1 MNDTD
6 PLRILAIGDYT
17 TKTGLG
23 TALNIPLRKLTERG
37 LVAPLVLG
45 TGFNGW
51 FPFLD
56 GEFRHFPVLPMIN
69 PHGAK
74 PDIFGRDCLHLAL
87 EQYQRAFG
95 AYVDVVLV
103 CQDIQNQAYIA
114 EPDKALSRGEI
125 TRHASSV
132 LVREKRTFRHAA
144 YFPIDG
150 LCKDETFHPA
160 ISGIISAVEH
170 PVCICRWIQDALKK
184 NLGIDAE
191 MIYHG
196 VDTTIFSPIEKCEAR
211 QICGLYEAGLPEEA
225 FIVGMIGTN
234 QERKKFEDFIPAMA
248 ALCEARKDVYFF
260 MFTEYLSLYEG
271 AHDLLALMKSYG
283 VNTRCI
289 NTLNFLG
296 CPDEFMRNIYGMAD
310 VTVLLSTGEGFGIPP
325 LYSRAMKIPCL
336 VTDCTAMSELCSDPF
351 ERLPVKWRYF
361 DKGINLVR
369 YITDV
374 DELVKRLITLYDHR
388 EMLFELGEKGFTMVH
403 RDFDYDKV
411 IIPQWEQFFEK
422 VKQELS
428 DSPPPGRREGELR
441 DELKPLSEEF
451 TAQPAM
457 TAAFGEEGGRRG

>member
-1 MNDTD
+1 MNDSD

-17 TKTGLG
+17 TRTGLG

-37 LVAPLVLG
+37 VVAPIVLG

-56 GEFRHFPVLPMIN
+56 GDFSSFPVLPMIN

-87 EQYQRAFG
+87 EQYRKAFG
-95 AYVDVVLV
+95 AYIDVVLV

-114 EPDKALSRGEI
+114 EPDKAHSRGEI
-125 TRHASSV
+125 TRHAAS
-132 LVREKRTFRHAA
+132 LLARGKRTFRHIA

-150 LCKDETFHPA
+150 LCRDETFHPA
-160 ISGIISAVEH
+160 ISGIISAVEE

-184 NLGIDAE
+184 NLGMDAG

-196 VDTTIFSPIEKCEAR
+196 VDTKVFSPVDKREAR
-211 QICGLYEAGLPEEA
+211 EKTGLYEAGLPEEA

-260 MFTEYLSLYEG
+260 MFTEYLSQYDG
-271 AHDLLALMKSYG
+271 AHDLLALMKSCG

-296 CPDEFMRNIYGMAD
+296 CPDEFMRYIYGMAD

-336 VTDCTAMSELCSDPF
+336 VTDCTAMSELCADPF
-351 ERLPVKWRYF
+351 ERLPVKWTYY

-369 YITDV
+369 YITDI

-388 EMLFELGEKGFTMVH
+388 EMSADLGEKGFTMAH
-403 RDFDYDKV
+403 RDFDYDSV
-411 IIPQWEQFFEK
+411 IIPQWERLFEK
-422 VKQELS
+422 VKKDIS
-428 DSPPPGRREGELR
+428 DSPPPGRRADSLQDLPR
-441 DELKPLSEEF
+441 LHSEELS
-451 TAQPAM
+451 TQPAAG
-457 TAAFGEEGGRRG
+457 TAFMEEGGRRG